1 MNHRSLIQGLAVL
14 LGLLCAGP
22 APAQDRGSASQS
34 KVYMG
39 GAIGRVGYDTDFER
53 TKAVIRGTGA
63 TSFTVTANGTDT
75 AWKGYLG
82 YLASR
87 HFSVE
92 AGYWNFGQLDLS
104 ASVTAPAS
112 TVLRRN
118 YRADG
123 YGADA
128 VVWLPVYNSWSGLM
142 KAGAML
148 TTVKASAAEPGGGL
162 TALPAESAR
171 KLNAH
176 WGVGLE
182 YRFTPAA
189 AVRFEYEN
197 IRKIGDESKFGTA
210 DVILWTVGAN
220 YRF

>member
-1 MNHRSLIQGLAVL
+1 MNLRSLVHGFAVL
-14 LGLLCAGP
+14 LGLLCAGL
-22 APAQDRGSASQS
+22 AHAQDRGSAGQS
-34 KVYMG
+34 KVYVG
-39 GAIGRVGYDTDFER
+39 GALGRVGYDTDFER

-75 AWKGYLG
+75 AWKSYLG

-87 HFSVE
+87 HISVE

-112 TVLRRN
+112 SVLRRT

-128 VVWLPVYNSWSGLM
+128 VVWLPVYDSWSGL
-142 KAGAML
+142 
-148 TTVKASAAEPGGGL
+148 VKASAMLTNVRASATEPGGGL

-182 YRFTPAA
+182 YRLTPAA
-189 AVRFEYEN
+189 AVRVEYETV
-197 IRKIGDESKFGTA
+197 RKVGDESKFGNA
-210 DVILWTVGAN
+210 DLILWTLGAN

>member
-1 MNHRSLIQGLAVL
+1 MNHRSLIHGLAVL

-53 TKAVIRGTGA
+53 SKAILRGIGA
-63 TSFTVTANGTDT
+63 TSFTVAANGTDT

-82 YLASR
+82 YLESR
-87 HFSVE
+87 HISVE

-104 ASVTAPAS
+104 AAVTAPAS
-112 TVLRRN
+112 TVLRRT

-128 VVWLPVYNSWSGLM
+128 VVWLPVYSS
-142 KAGAML
+142 
-148 TTVKASAAEPGGGL
+148 
-162 TALPAESAR
+162 
-171 KLNAH
+171 
-176 WGVGLE
+176 
-182 YRFTPAA
+182 
-189 AVRFEYEN
+189 
-197 IRKIGDESKFGTA
+197 
-210 DVILWTVGAN
+210 
-220 YRF
+220 